1 MEPPLTANAASGSH
15 EDALTRAQINQRFV
29 ACEHCDTLWL
39 LPELKEGDVARCGR
53 CHSVLLTRKTNSIDR
68 TLASLVGSLILLIS
82 AVSFPFLSM
91 ERSGLAN
98 QISVVDAISVLWI
111 NGMASMSLAAGMLI
125 LILPFVRNVLLIG
138 VFAQLRSGRPLKTGW
153 AVGFRLAQQIEP
165 WAMVEIFMLGVVV
178 SLVKIGK
185 LATISVGPAFW
196 ALAVLLLIMS
206 YNTNVL
212 CRDTAWSIIRRE
224 RRS

>member
-1 MEPPLTANAASGSH
+1 MEPLLTVDAAAANDDG
-15 EDALTRAQINQRFV
+15 ALSRAQINQRYV
-29 ACEHCDTLWL
+29 ACQHCDTLWL
-39 LPELKEGDVARCGR
+39 RPELNEGDVARCGR

-68 TLASLVGSLILLIS
+68 TLASLVGSLILLIC
-82 AVSFPFLSM
+82 AVCFPFLSM

-98 QISVVDAISVLWI
+98 QISVVDAISVLWAS
-111 NGMASMSLAAGMLI
+111 GMASLALAAGMLI

-138 VFAQLRSGRPLKTGW
+138 VFAQLRRGRPLKAAG

-196 ALAVLLLIMS
+196 ALAVLILIMS
-206 YNTNVL
+206 YNTNAL
-212 CRDTAWSIIRRE
+212 CRDTAWAMVRRG
-224 RRS
+224 SSL

>member
-1 MEPPLTANAASGSH
+1 
-15 EDALTRAQINQRFV
+15 
-29 ACEHCDTLWL
+29 
-39 LPELKEGDVARCGR
+39 
-53 CHSVLLTRKTNSIDR
+53 
-68 TLASLVGSLILLIS
+68 
-82 AVSFPFLSM
+82 
-91 ERSGLAN
+91 
-98 QISVVDAISVLWI
+98 
-111 NGMASMSLAAGMLI
+111 
-125 LILPFVRNVLLIG
+125 
-138 VFAQLRSGRPLKTGW
+138 GW